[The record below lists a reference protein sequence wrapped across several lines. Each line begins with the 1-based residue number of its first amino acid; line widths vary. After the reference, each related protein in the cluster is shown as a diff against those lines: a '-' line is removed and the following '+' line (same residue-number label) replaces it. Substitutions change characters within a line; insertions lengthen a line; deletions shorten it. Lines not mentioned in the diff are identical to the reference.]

1 MMSPWRNLNNK
12 GKMLAVACIIN
23 VIVAVILARGG
34 SYMAV
39 FSIIMAAWCGLWTY
53 FPHYQHKDATDI
65 NEGREE

>member
-1 MMSPWRNLNNK
+1 MVAPWSNLNSK
-12 GKMLAVACIIN
+12 GKMLVIGCIIN

-53 FPHYQHKDATDI
+53 NSHYQHKDAKDI
-65 NEGREE
+65 NDGREE